1 MWLAVVGARVLTGGG
16 SRRGTSSERDSS
28 AGKNNGG
35 REATIKCIGM
45 R

>member
-28 AGKNNGG
+28 AGKTMEEGNH
-35 REATIKCIGM
+35 
-45 R
+45 